1 MVVAR
6 NSPFLLLLR
15 TISEFPLIEKS
26 FWTRDKFMFSSN
38 ACMIGC
44 GEEIFPIP
52 SHEWMQ

>member
-6 NSPFLLLLR
+6 NSHFLVLLR
-15 TISEFPLIEKS
+15 IILELPLIEKS

-44 GEEIFPIP
+44 GEELFPIP